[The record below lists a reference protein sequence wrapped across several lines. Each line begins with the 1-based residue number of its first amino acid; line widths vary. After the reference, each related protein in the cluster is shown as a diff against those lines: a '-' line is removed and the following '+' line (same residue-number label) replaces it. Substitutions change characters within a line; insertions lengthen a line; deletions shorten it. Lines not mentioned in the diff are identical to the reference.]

1 MKAIY
6 IYFLDASLACPQ
18 IHLLYQMR
26 KKVKEIIINSC
37 VAVNV
42 CDYDDAQNDNVD
54 EILIVIIIT
63 TVLWK
68 IWFRWKR

>member
-1 MKAIY
+1 
-6 IYFLDASLACPQ
+6 
-18 IHLLYQMR
+18 MR